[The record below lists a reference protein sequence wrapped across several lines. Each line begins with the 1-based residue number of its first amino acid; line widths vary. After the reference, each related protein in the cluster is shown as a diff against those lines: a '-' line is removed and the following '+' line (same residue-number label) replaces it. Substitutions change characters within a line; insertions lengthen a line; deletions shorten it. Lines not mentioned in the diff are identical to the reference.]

1 MDVFLCFTLISI
13 HYIYVVSTHM
23 FICLALWHYFNLK
36 LSWRK
41 WDSFTDL
48 ALVPKISLLISDK
61 SVALTCVS
69 PKKELTLACVHVGFF
84 DEDGDY
90 NTGMCRTCLCEH
102 PAAINLDLI
111 ANISLPYEQKEEQSS
126 AELPMEQAGRAR
138 TRTGNFSYCQRK
150 HQARC
155 IIVYSISY
163 LLSFCRNSM
172 VFYKWKRLSFFST
185 GQVQLIHLSKDMH
198 SEFQTN
204 IRSFLKLFPLVK
216 ACWVTATR

>member
-1 MDVFLCFTLISI
+1 M
-13 HYIYVVSTHM
+13 
-23 FICLALWHYFNLK
+23 
-36 LSWRK
+36 
-41 WDSFTDL
+41 
-48 ALVPKISLLISDK
+48 
-61 SVALTCVS
+61 
-69 PKKELTLACVHVGFF
+69 HVGFF

-90 NTGMCRTCLCEH
+90 DTGMCRTCLCEH

-111 ANISLPYEQKEEQSS
+111 ADISLPYEQKEEQSS

-138 TRTGNFSYCQRK
+138 TRTGDLSYCQRK

-163 LLSFCRNSM
+163 LLSFCRNST

-216 ACWVTATR
+216 ACCVTATR

>member
-1 MDVFLCFTLISI
+1 M
-13 HYIYVVSTHM
+13 
-23 FICLALWHYFNLK
+23 
-36 LSWRK
+36 
-41 WDSFTDL
+41 
-48 ALVPKISLLISDK
+48 
-61 SVALTCVS
+61 
-69 PKKELTLACVHVGFF
+69 HVGFF

-90 NTGMCRTCLCEH
+90 DTGMCRTCLCEH

-138 TRTGNFSYCQRK
+138 TRTGDFSYCQRK

-163 LLSFCRNSM
+163 LLSFRCNST
-172 VFYKWKRLSFFST
+172 VFYKWKCLSFFST
-185 GQVQLIHLSKDMH
+185 GQVQVIHLSKDMH

-204 IRSFLKLFPLVK
+204 KRSFLKLFPLIK
-216 ACWVTATR
+216 AC

>member
-1 MDVFLCFTLISI
+1 MFSFVLHSLASI
-13 HYIYVVSTHM
+13 TYMLSQLT
-23 FICLALWHYFNLK
+23 CLFASHC
-36 LSWRK
+36 
-41 WDSFTDL
+41 DSSSDL
-48 ALVPKISLLISDK
+48 ALVPKISRLILDK

-138 TRTGNFSYCQRK
+138 TRTGDFSYCQRK

-163 LLSFCRNSM
+163 LLSFCRNST

-198 SEFQTN
+198 AEFQTN

-216 ACWVTATR
+216 AC